1 MFGEEVQINPYSSF
15 QVLKFEFFNQPTP
28 KWLPQTALCVEPD
41 LSAMVCLCQFP
52 PSQTVLLLQDFY
64 ETIKLQRLQHKQP
77 NVPVRRPLAALSNH
91 QPNGRQPQKQAAED
105 GAVKKT
111 ENGGKRLVEQM
122 QMAMG
127 ELRIETNNTG

>member
-1 MFGEEVQINPYSSF
+1 MVASNGP
-15 QVLKFEFFNQPTP
+15 LCRARFERHG
-28 KWLPQTALCVEPD
+28 
-41 LSAMVCLCQFP
+41 LSRSKFP

-77 NVPVRRPLAALSNH
+77 NVPVRRPLAAISNH
-91 QPNGRQPQKQAAED
+91 QPSGRQNQKQAAED
-105 GAVKKT
+105 GAGKKA

-127 ELRIETNNTG
+127 ELRIETNNTGWMGGKTFI